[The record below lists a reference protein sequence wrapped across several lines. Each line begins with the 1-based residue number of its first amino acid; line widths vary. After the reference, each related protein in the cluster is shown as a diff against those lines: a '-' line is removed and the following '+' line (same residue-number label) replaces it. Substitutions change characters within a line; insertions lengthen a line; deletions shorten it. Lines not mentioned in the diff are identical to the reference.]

1 MADPDPLNGFPVV
14 IQLPVVWG
22 EMDAFG
28 HVNNTVFFR
37 YFETARLAYFEQ
49 IEFAETSNISDIGPI
64 LASTSCRFRRPLRY
78 PDTIHVGARV
88 SELSDDRF
96 TMAYRIYSE
105 AHDDVAAKGEG
116 VIVAYDYSAQ
126 QKAHLPDDV
135 RQRIL
140 DLEPNTPDSPTPRKA

>member
-1 MADPDPLNGFPVV
+1 MTDHLHDFPVV

-49 IEFAETSNISDIGPI
+49 IRFGETANPADVGPI
-64 LASTSCRFRRPLRY
+64 LASTSCRFRRPLTY

-88 SELSDDRF
+88 SELSHDRF
-96 TMAYRIYSE
+96 TMEYRIYSE
-105 AHDDVAAKGEG
+105 AHDEIAAKGEG

-126 QKAHLPDDV
+126 QKALLPEAV
-135 RQRIL
+135 RQRIEA
-140 DLEPNTPDSPTPRKA
+140 LEPVADPRHQGRA

>member
-1 MADPDPLNGFPVV
+1 MTDHLRDFPVV

-37 YFETARLAYFEQ
+37 YFETARLAYFER
-49 IEFAETSNISDIGPI
+49 IKFGETSNPSDIGPI

-88 SELSDDRF
+88 SEIGEDRF
-96 TMAYRIYSE
+96 TMAYAISSE
-105 AHDDVAAKGEG
+105 AHDDIAAKGEG
-116 VIVAYDYSAQ
+116 VIVAYDYSAH
-126 QKAHLPDDV
+126 QKASLPQDV
-135 RQRIL
+135 RQRIEAL
-140 DLEPNTPDSPTPRKA
+140 DPTVADA

>member
-1 MADPDPLNGFPVV
+1 MADQLVDCPVV

-37 YFETARLAYFEQ
+37 YFETARLAYFER
-49 IEFAETSNISDIGPI
+49 IGFGETANPSDVGPI

-88 SELSDDRF
+88 REIGDDRF
-96 TMAYRIYSE
+96 TMAYTIYSE
-105 AHDDVAAKGEG
+105 AHDDIAARGEG
-116 VIVAYDYSAQ
+116 VIVSYDYSAD
-126 QKAHLPDDV
+126 QKASLPDAV
-135 RQRIL
+135 RQRIES
-140 DLEPNTPDSPTPRKA
+140 LEADPRSNEAQNEA